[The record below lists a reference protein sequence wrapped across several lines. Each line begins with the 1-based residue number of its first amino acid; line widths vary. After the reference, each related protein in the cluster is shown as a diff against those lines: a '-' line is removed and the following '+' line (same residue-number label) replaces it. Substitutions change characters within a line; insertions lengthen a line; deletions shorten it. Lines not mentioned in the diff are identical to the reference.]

1 MKSLPSILKSEKS
14 DKGAEQMAKAIENKE
29 EYLFPEYS
37 KRKLHILS
45 ETYGELARLYRNI
58 PGEACISPDR
68 KDYLYQQQ
76 VHESK
81 QVFAQHLED
90 ISGALDEV
98 SQTVMHVS
106 TPALHKR
113 KAVVSFLRKHGI
125 QVKEIMFLEQAQGK
139 RKINITARLIGRHTY
154 SAEEFAGLLS
164 VFFDRRLVAGVE
176 SPYRLTKNFEA
187 FFFKDE
193 PHYMVMSA
201 MSRAVKENEK
211 ISGDNY
217 SVEECSDGNVV
228 LMIADG
234 MGSGEYAC
242 KDSQSVI
249 EFMEKFLDAGF
260 RKEKAF
266 SMINAAIA
274 AQTQCCNL
282 TTLDLCMLDLHD
294 GEAEFIKAGAASSF
308 HKRGNTVREIASDML
323 PLGSLMELSP
333 ISHSLSLMDGD
344 MIIMMSDGVT
354 DCFEDA
360 CGNSRLLNII
370 AGNHTINPREMS
382 DYLLQYA
389 INCQGGRIRDDMT
402 ILVAGIW
409 ETKD

>member
-1 MKSLPSILKSEKS
+1 
-14 DKGAEQMAKAIENKE
+14 MAKTLENRQE
-29 EYLFPEYS
+29 FLFPEYS
-37 KRKLHILS
+37 KRKLHMLS
-45 ETYGELARLYRNI
+45 ETYGELARLYHNI
-58 PGEACISPDR
+58 PEESYTSSDR
-68 KDYLYQQQ
+68 KELLYQKQ

-81 QVFAQHLED
+81 QIFAQHLKD

-106 TPALHKR
+106 TPVEHKR

-125 QVKEIMFLEQAQGK
+125 QVKEIMFLEGAHGK
-139 RKINITARLIGRHTY
+139 RKINITARLMGRHTY
-154 SAEEFAGLLS
+154 SADEFAGLLS

-176 SPYRLTKNFEA
+176 SPYAMTKNFEA
-187 FFFKDE
+187 FFFEDE
-193 PHYMVMSA
+193 PRYMVMSA

-242 KDSQSVI
+242 RDSQSVI

-260 RKEKAF
+260 QKEKAF

-274 AQTQCCNL
+274 AQSQCCNL

-308 HKRGNTVREIASDML
+308 HKRGGMVREIASDML
-323 PLGSLMELSP
+323 PLGSLMEISP
-333 ISHSLSLMDGD
+333 MSHSLSLMDGD
-344 MIIMMSDGVT
+344 MIVMMSDGVT
-354 DCFEDA
+354 DCFEDES
-360 CGNSRLLNII
+360 GNSRLCEVI
-370 AGNHTINPREMS
+370 ARNHTVNPREMS

-402 ILVAGIW
+402 ILTVGVW
-409 ETKD
+409 ETRN